1 MRRSLVLS
9 VVAVATLSGFASG
22 AQAQALAASALRDQ
36 TPAVSSVD
44 DYRIGPQDTLEI
56 NVFQLN
62 DLNRVVQVDSS
73 GRILLPLLGAV
84 QASGM
89 TSGQLSQDIAQRLQK
104 SYVNNPQVTVVVKD
118 AQGQRITVD
127 GAVTQ
132 PGVYPLTGPTTLMQ
146 AIALAK
152 GPDTRLANLHRVV
165 VFRTVGAERTTQ
177 AYDLTA
183 IRSGKRSDPVIY
195 GKDVIVVDTSGG
207 RSVLRDL
214 SGVAPI
220 LSLLRW
226 GF

>member
-1 MRRSLVLS
+1 MRRSLVTS
-9 VVAVATLSGFASG
+9 MVAVCMAFGGAAS
-22 AQAQALAASALRDQ
+22 AQTLAAAALRDQ
-36 TPAVSSVD
+36 GPAVSSVD

-89 TSGQLSQDIAQRLQK
+89 TSSQLSRDIAERLAK
-104 SYVNNPQVTVVVKD
+104 NYVNNPQVTVVVKD

-165 VFRTVGAERTTQ
+165 VFRTVGSERTTT
-177 AYDLTA
+177 AYDLSA
-183 IRSGKRSDPVIY
+183 IRTGQRPDPIIY

-207 RSVLRDL
+207 RSFLRDL
-214 SGVAPI
+214 GGVAPVI
-220 LSLLRW
+220 SILRW